1 MSAGYGLIGLG
12 NVGSGLVAPARAAG
26 LPVHAYDLDPEA
38 RRRAGEAGATVHE
51 QVESLVDAVDVLVLS
66 LPNADVVD
74 AVLLEGG
81 VLNRLAAGSV
91 CVDMSTNLPA
101 RTLALT
107 AKGHDRGVAMVD
119 APVSY
124 GPEGLVSFVGGDPE
138 DVARVC
144 PWLDAVTVRAFH
156 MGPHGH
162 GQYVKL
168 VQNMLNGVIMGVI
181 GEALGFAE
189 HAGVDLA
196 LLPEALSWT
205 GSRSGMLERVLP
217 AMAERRYG
225 ASGTMALH
233 SKDMGYV
240 LQTAAEI
247 GARAPFTAALRGVF
261 EDVLAA
267 GNPRW
272 TQTALVEWYLSD
284 GVAAPQ
290 RTEIDDEVTT

>member
-1 MSAGYGLIGLG
+1 MSTTYGLIGLG
-12 NVGSGLVAPARAAG
+12 NVGSDLVASAVAAGLDVHAFDIDAGARERAAG
-26 LPVHAYDLDPEA
+26 
-38 RRRAGEAGATVHE
+38 AGAHVHGTATE
-51 QVESLVDAVDVLVLS
+51 VAAVADTLVLS

-74 AVLLEGG
+74 AVLLEQGLLDLVRPG
-81 VLNRLAAGSV
+81 EI

-101 RTLALT
+101 RSLALV
-107 AKGHDRGVAMVD
+107 AAGAERGVAVLD

-124 GPEGLVSFVGGDPE
+124 GPEGLVSFVGGPAA
-138 DVARVC
+138 DVARVR

-189 HAGVDLA
+189 HAGVDLDR
-196 LLPEALSWT
+196 LPEALAWT
-205 GSRSGMLERVLP
+205 GARSEMLTNVLP
-217 AMAERRYG
+217 RMARREYG
-225 ASGTMALH
+225 TSGTMALH
-233 SKDMGYV
+233 SKDMGY
-240 LQTAAEI
+240 LLRTAAEV
-247 GARAPFTAALRGVF
+247 GARAPFTAALREVF

-267 GNPRW
+267 GDPRW

-284 GVAAPQ
+284 GVAAQGP
-290 RTEIDDEVTT
+290 VTGTAGER